1 MHEPLASQENQEPV
15 QSSSSSGNKR
25 RYEHEPDECI
35 ASSSKRR
42 RVPHDSSSSSSSKKH
57 HDELSDFHRNV
68 AARTRNQNLKMCFA
82 DLENELP
89 YRCTSRTQIG
99 VLQEA
104 TSYIRRL
111 KSDIGLDMEDDG
123 EDDEETEEAPFKEL
137 E

>member
-1 MHEPLASQENQEPV
+1 MHEPLSSLENQEPV

-25 RYEHEPDECI
+25 RYEHEPDAECI

-42 RVPHDSSSSSSSKKH
+42 RVPHGSSSSSSSKKH
-57 HDELSDFHRNV
+57 HEELSDFHRNV

-82 DLENELP
+82 ALENELP

-99 VLQEA
+99 VLEEA
-104 TSYIRRL
+104 TGYIRRL
-111 KSDIGLDMEDDG
+111 KSEIQGDMEDD
-123 EDDEETEEAPFKEL
+123 DEETKEASLEEL